1 MSDKVFFDDSCYVC
15 SLEISTIRK
24 RGEACG
30 IEFVDISAKDFANA
44 SEYEKEMIGEFD
56 GKRTVGAD
64 TFRALYEKMGFV
76 KTVGFTRLPLVKH
89 LFNFAYWVFAY
100 CIRPILP
107 KKRDQ
112 S

>member
-1 MSDKVFFDDSCYVC
+1 M
-15 SLEISTIRK
+15 EISTIRK

-44 SEYEKEMIGEFD
+44 NEYEKEMIGEFD

-107 KKRDQ
+107 KKTGQ